1 MQIIHRDIKSDNI
14 LVNDKG
20 DVKLSD
26 FGFSCQ
32 LNEKRVRRNSMV
44 GTVCWMAP
52 ELVKVT
58 QKGYDSAID
67 IWSFGIFAMELTNGD
82 PPYIS
87 EPQHRVIMNIVKR
100 NPPPLEERWSS
111 IFQDF
116 VDKTLIK
123 DPKQRWTADQL
134 LQHEFLSDA
143 MNYKEEFGQ
152 VVTNFCV
159 LRDEAKA
166 RRRKKK

>member
-67 IWSFGIFAMELTNGD
+67 IWSFGILAIELAEGD
-82 PPYIS
+82 PPKIKAQ
-87 EPQHRVIMNIVKR
+87 QHEVIRHILNG
-100 NPPPLEERWSS
+100 PTPALSDRWS
-111 IFQDF
+111 D
-116 VDKTLIK
+116 
-123 DPKQRWTADQL
+123 
-134 LQHEFLSDA
+134 
-143 MNYKEEFGQ
+143 
-152 VVTNFCV
+152 
-159 LRDEAKA
+159 
-166 RRRKKK
+166 

>member
-58 QKGYDSAID
+58 
-67 IWSFGIFAMELTNGD
+67 
-82 PPYIS
+82 
-87 EPQHRVIMNIVKR
+87 
-100 NPPPLEERWSS
+100 
-111 IFQDF
+111 
-116 VDKTLIK
+116 
-123 DPKQRWTADQL
+123 
-134 LQHEFLSDA
+134 
-143 MNYKEEFGQ
+143 
-152 VVTNFCV
+152 
-159 LRDEAKA
+159 
-166 RRRKKK
+166 